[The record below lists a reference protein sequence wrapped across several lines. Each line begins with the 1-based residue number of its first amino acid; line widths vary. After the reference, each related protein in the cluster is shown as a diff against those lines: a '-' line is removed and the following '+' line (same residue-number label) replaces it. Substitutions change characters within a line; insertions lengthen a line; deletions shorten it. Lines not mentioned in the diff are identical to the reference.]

1 MTRCIRWERSMAIET
16 QPEGAMPGSFRFL
29 LVEDNPLD
37 VELVQRELRRAGF
50 EFTAAVVQTPE
61 DFTREIRACRP
72 HVVLADYNL
81 PHWRGIEGLQILEDE
96 GLDVPLI
103 LVTGGLGEVTAVG
116 GPKKKGAPPVF

>member
-81 PHWRGIEGLQILEDE
+81 PHWRRIAGIAILEGE
-96 GLDVPLI
+96 GVGVPRI
-103 LVTGGLGEVTAVG
+103 SVTGARGEVQG
-116 GPKKKGAPPVF
+116 GGGVRKK